1 MTAFNIV
8 RVRAAA
14 VTSIRASKQVR
25 KSLSFNPKFIWRI
38 PVQTDPDKS
47 AFTAIGKMK
56 EAIMFKAAPHKQKLL
71 ISCLI
76 GWAWFLAAAAP
87 PASAEFQAW
96 VMAKLPDTPEGMAVD
111 SKSNIYTTLFHTGEV
126 IMLKDDGSYEPL
138 RGATCDRA
146 NCSRRAERRNR
157 IAAAALGDSQER

>member
-1 MTAFNIV
+1 
-8 RVRAAA
+8 
-14 VTSIRASKQVR
+14 
-25 KSLSFNPKFIWRI
+25 
-38 PVQTDPDKS
+38 
-47 AFTAIGKMK
+47 
-56 EAIMFKAAPHKQKLL
+56 MFKAAPHKQKLL